1 MVLLPIDSKV
11 VDVDK
16 SAILEQ
22 LRGSL
27 LTFGKIIRPNVH
39 YAEPSEVH
47 FEVEKELLDRTNTK
61 LNIILPRGL
70 AKTTIAGEDYP
81 MFHIFMEPTE
91 YTKVVVI
98 ISKTQSHSI
107 NRLRAI
113 KDVLEYSPTFR
124 ALFGYWG
131 SNNAQRW
138 RDDEI
143 ILKDGTV
150 IVAKGMGQPI
160 RGMNYGGIRPTL
172 LLLDDPEDEN
182 NTKTSESMEANL
194 RWLLQG
200 ALPSLDNR
208 YGRCIVIGT
217 PLHQRCIVETLKN
230 QFDKTWRTIH
240 YSYLVE
246 EEEGLKSIWPE
257 VKSVDFL
264 LTEKAEYENAGR
276 VSIWYA
282 ERMCQLV
289 GDTDQLFRPEDMR
302 YWMGEY
308 VTEQGQN
315 YLKIVKEQGQIL
327 EEPKVIPVNIFIG
340 VDPASSLSNK
350 ADYSVIFPIAVDS
363 DMNIYCL
370 PYFRDR
376 IKPHGL
382 ADKIYHY
389 GSVIYKNVQRM
400 RIETNAYQVMLRD
413 EVKRIFTEQD
423 IYIPGLEIKETATQS
438 KEKKYQESLQSL
450 FARKK
455 VYLREDMQTFEDE
468 LFMFP
473 RGSHDDTIDGF
484 YLAQKGIYAPSHG
497 VVTHS
502 DQPKIL
508 RKNRSGSSNL
518 GWITA

>member
-11 VDVDK
+11 VGMDK

-27 LTFGKIIRPNVH
+27 LTFGKVIRPNVH

-47 FEVEKELLDRTNTK
+47 YEVEAEVLNLENRK
-61 LNIILPRGL
+61 LNIELPRGL
-70 AKTTIAGEDYP
+70 AKTSIVGEDYP
-81 MFHIFMEPTE
+81 MYHIFMEPTN

-113 KDVLEYSPTFR
+113 KDTLEYSATFR
-124 ALFGYWG
+124 LLFGYWG
-131 SNNAQRW
+131 SNVAKRW

-160 RGMNYGGIRPTL
+160 RGLNYGGVRPTL
-172 LLLDDPEDEN
+172 LLVDEPEDEN
-182 NTKTSESMEANL
+182 NTKTPESMEANL

-230 QFDKTWRTIH
+230 EFSNTWRTIH
-240 YSYLVE
+240 YSYLIE
-246 EEEGLKSIWPE
+246 DEHGIRSIWPE
-257 VKSVDFL
+257 IKSVEYL
-264 LTEKAEYENAGR
+264 LAEKKEYEESGR

-289 GDTDQLFRPEDMR
+289 GDSNQLFRPEDIR
-302 YWMGEY
+302 YWNGSYERKDN
-308 VTEQGQN
+308 QN
-315 YLKIVKEQGQIL
+315 YLRIESIDGDKL
-327 EEPKVIPVNIFIG
+327 PEPKIIPINIFIG
-340 VDPASSLSNK
+340 VDPASSLSNR
-350 ADYSVIFPIAVDS
+350 ADYSVIFPIAVDK
-363 DMNIYCL
+363 DLNIYCL

-376 IKPHGL
+376 VKPHDL
-382 ADKIYHY
+382 ANKIYQY
-389 GSVIYKNVQRM
+389 GSVIYKDIQRM

-413 EVKRIFTEQD
+413 EVKRIFDEQN
-423 IYIPGLEIKETATQS
+423 IYIPGLEIKETTTKS

-455 VYLREDMQTFEDE
+455 VYLMENMQNFEDE

-473 RGSHDDTIDGF
+473 QSKFDDIIDGF
-484 YLAQKGIYAPSHG
+484 YLAQKKIYPPSHET
-497 VVTHS
+497 VIV
-502 DQPKIL
+502 DPNPRVL
-508 RKNRSGSSNL
+508 RRERAKNNKD
-518 GWITA
+518 GWLVA